1 MDRNQIIR
9 RVRIK
14 LDELAP
20 FDGAEVVSN
29 PTIESCLNEASD
41 ALLMAAPTHI
51 HPSPYNFS
59 SNAVVLSSTTPTKGY
74 VQIPANFLRLVSFKL
89 AAWRRAVV
97 TPVVEGSNVHSKQ
110 HNPYAR
116 GGTWKPVMVYRYE
129 PALPGHILEFY
140 STVGGSTAIDHALCI
155 NRTLPENLPE
165 IYIEPLTL
173 VAGAMVLD
181 IMGDERAAILRA
193 ELDQWIKLRML

>member
-41 ALLMAAPTHI
+41 TLLMAAPTHI
-51 HPSPYNFS
+51 HPSPYDFS
-59 SNAVVLSSTTPTKGY
+59 GNPVTLSTTDPTTGAI
-74 VQIPANFLRLVSFKL
+74 QLPEDFLRLVSFKL
-89 AAWRRAVV
+89 ASWRRAVV
-97 TPVVEGSNVHSKQ
+97 TPVVEGSNIHSKQ

-116 GGTWKPVMVYRYE
+116 GGTWKPVVVYRYK
-129 PALPGHILEFY
+129 PSLGHVLEFY
-140 STVGGSTAIDHALCI
+140 STTGENTAIDHALCI
-155 NRTLPENLPE
+155 NRTLPENLPD

-173 VAGAMVLD
+173 VAGAMALD
-181 IMGDERAAILRA
+181 IMGDERAALLRA
-193 ELDQWIKLRML
+193 ELDQWIKLRTL

>member
-41 ALLMAAPTHI
+41 TLLMAAPTHI
-51 HPSPYNFS
+51 HPSPYDFS
-59 SNAVVLSSTTPTKGY
+59 GNTVTPIDLTTATITLPDTY
-74 VQIPANFLRLVSFKL
+74 LRLVSLQLNK
-89 AAWRRAVV
+89 WRRAI
-97 TPVVEGSNVHSKQ
+97 TTAQVEGSNTHSKQ

-116 GGTWKPVMVYRYE
+116 GGTWKPVAIQRFENTLRSHV
-129 PALPGHILEFY
+129 IQFY
-140 STVGGSTAIDHALCI
+140 SSADGDFSIKHALCL

-165 IYIEPLTL
+165 IYIEPLSL
-173 VAGAMVLD
+173 MAGAMALD
-181 IMGDERAAILRA
+181 VMGDERAAILRA
-193 ELDQWIKLRML
+193 ELDQWIKLRTL

>member
-1 MDRNQIIR
+1 MDRNQIVR

-29 PTIESCLNEASD
+29 PTIESCLNEASNT
-41 ALLMAAPTHI
+41 LLMAAPTHI
-51 HPSPYNFS
+51 HPNPFDFS
-59 SNAVVLSSTTPTKGY
+59 GNTVTLSSADPTTGTIQLPGD
-74 VQIPANFLRLVSFKL
+74 FLRLVSFKL
-89 AAWRRAVV
+89 ASWRRAVV

-116 GGTWKPVMVYRYE
+116 GGTWKPVVVYRYK
-129 PALPGHILEFY
+129 PSLGHVLEFY
-140 STVGGSTAIDHALCI
+140 STTGKNTSIDHALCI
-155 NRTLPENLPE
+155 NRTLPENLPD

-173 VAGAMVLD
+173 VAGAMALD
-181 IMGDERAAILRA
+181 IMGDERAAILRT
-193 ELDQWIKLRML
+193 ELEQWIKLRTL

>member
-41 ALLMAAPTHI
+41 TLLMAAPTHI
-51 HPSPYNFS
+51 HPSPYDFS
-59 SNAVVLSSTTPTKGY
+59 GNPVTLSTTDPTTGAI
-74 VQIPANFLRLVSFKL
+74 QLPEDFLRLVSFKL
-89 AAWRRAVV
+89 ASWRRAVV
-97 TPVVEGSNVHSKQ
+97 TPVVEGSNIHSKQ

-116 GGTWKPVMVYRYE
+116 GGTWKPVVVYRYK
-129 PALPGHILEFY
+129 PSLGHVLEFY
-140 STVGGSTAIDHALCI
+140 STTGENTAIGHALCI
-155 NRTLPENLPE
+155 NRTLPENLPD

-173 VAGAMVLD
+173 VAGAMALD
-181 IMGDERAAILRA
+181 IMGDERAALLRA
-193 ELDQWIKLRML
+193 ELDQWIKLRTL